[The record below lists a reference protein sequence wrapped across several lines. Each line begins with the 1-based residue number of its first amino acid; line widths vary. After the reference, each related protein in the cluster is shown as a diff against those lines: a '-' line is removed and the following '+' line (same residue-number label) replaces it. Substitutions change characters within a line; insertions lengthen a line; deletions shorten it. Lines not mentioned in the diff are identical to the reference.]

1 MVVLWVRKD
10 IQCFCAKSSAIG
22 FQESCFSD
30 ILHKHY
36 WYLILEHKFKSQEM
50 TLEEVA
56 LLKQKEA
63 EIISR
68 TKTKTDAITKFDE
81 AIWEEEIQQ
90 NHLIQEV
97 ETSCT
102 TKSN

>member
-1 MVVLWVRKD
+1 
-10 IQCFCAKSSAIG
+10 
-22 FQESCFSD
+22 
-30 ILHKHY
+30 
-36 WYLILEHKFKSQEM
+36 M